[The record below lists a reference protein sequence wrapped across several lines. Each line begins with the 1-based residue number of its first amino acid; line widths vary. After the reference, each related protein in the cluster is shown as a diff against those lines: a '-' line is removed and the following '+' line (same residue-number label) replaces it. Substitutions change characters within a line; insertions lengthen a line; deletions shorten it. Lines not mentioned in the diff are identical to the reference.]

1 MRVFFIFE
9 EDIEEDLV
17 SVMDSVFLDSRDKLI
32 NKFFSFKF
40 IDIIV
45 LELEVLFIKGK
56 FLV

>member
-17 SVMDSVFLDSRDKLI
+17 FVMDSVFLDSRDKLI
-32 NKFFSFKF
+32 KKFFSFKF

>member
-56 FLV
+56 FMV

>member
-17 SVMDSVFLDSRDKLI
+17 FVMDSVFLDSRDKLI

>member
-17 SVMDSVFLDSRDKLI
+17 FVMDSVFLDSRDKLI
-32 NKFFSFKF
+32 NKFFLFKF

-56 FLV
+56 FMV

>member
-1 MRVFFIFE
+1 
-9 EDIEEDLV
+9 
-17 SVMDSVFLDSRDKLI
+17 MDSVFLDSRDKLI

-56 FLV
+56 FMV

>member
-17 SVMDSVFLDSRDKLI
+17 LVMDSVFLDSRDKLI

>member
-17 SVMDSVFLDSRDKLI
+17 FVMDSVCLDSRDKLI

>member
-17 SVMDSVFLDSRDKLI
+17 FVMDSVFLDSRDKLI

-56 FLV
+56 FMV

>member
-17 SVMDSVFLDSRDKLI
+17 FVMDSVFLDSRDKLI

-40 IDIIV
+40 IDIIF

-56 FLV
+56 FMV